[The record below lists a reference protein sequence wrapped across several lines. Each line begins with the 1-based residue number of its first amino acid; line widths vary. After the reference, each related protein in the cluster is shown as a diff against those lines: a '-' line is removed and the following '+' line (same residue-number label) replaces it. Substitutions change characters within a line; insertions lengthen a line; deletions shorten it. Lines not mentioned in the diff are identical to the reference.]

1 MIEPQNFNEVSGF
14 DARWQPILV
23 CTVFY
28 PDERSR
34 LERQLPRLAI
44 LVLRGPVIGIEC
56 VSSHPKSA
64 SSTFFVGSIAWNP
77 QFACHKV
84 EHGNQIVA

>member
-1 MIEPQNFNEVSGF
+1 
-14 DARWQPILV
+14 
-23 CTVFY
+23 
-28 PDERSR
+28 
-34 LERQLPRLAI
+34 LPRLAI